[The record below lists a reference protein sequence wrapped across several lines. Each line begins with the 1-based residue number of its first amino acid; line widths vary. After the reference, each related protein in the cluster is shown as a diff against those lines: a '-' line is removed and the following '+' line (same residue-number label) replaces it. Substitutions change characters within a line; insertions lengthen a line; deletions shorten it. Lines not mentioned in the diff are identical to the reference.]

1 MFVDQTGESLYDT
14 ELVKH
19 NLLEET
25 LRVRQNVGFVANLG
39 ISRRIVGKDNKHP
52 KRTPQKMQIQ
62 LQVWLMKFFLYF
74 VSLHLCSHRRCR
86 VVMVESP

>member
-25 LRVRQNVGFVANLG
+25 LRVRQNVGFVENLD
-39 ISRRIVGKDNKHP
+39 IKCTINIDNACN
-52 KRTPQKMQIQ
+52 QSNN
-62 LQVWLMKFFLYF
+62 LSV
-74 VSLHLCSHRRCR
+74 
-86 VVMVESP
+86 